1 MPDWNVMEAP
11 LNDKSRGRQIYGSSS
26 ALKKAKADKKFAY
39 VVALARAINA
49 LNSAH
54 SLMMSTTNRNTPEAM
69 RDRMNGN
76 FFVSGILYET
86 LKLVRAMS
94 GVFRD
99 DNSFETSF
107 RLVLKDT
114 SALALE
120 KMHLKSARHGA
131 VFHFAP
137 DRFAEAIAKTPMT
150 ECVFTSSGPG
160 EKRGSVHYEFAD
172 LITAEMMVGKRID
185 DEALVNEMFVKML
198 DLVQKITEHSEN
210 FIADQLNVW
219 GFEVRA
225 SQSISP
231 RA

>member
-1 MPDWNVMEAP
+1 MEAP
-11 LNDKSRGRQIYGSSS
+11 LNDKSRGRQIYGSPS
-26 ALKKAKADKKFAY
+26 ALKKAKADKKFSY

-54 SLMMSTTNRNTPEAM
+54 SLMMSTANRNTPEAM

-86 LKLVRAMS
+86 LKLIRAMS

-99 DNSFETSF
+99 DISFETSF

-120 KMHLKSARHGA
+120 KMHLKSARHGG

-160 EKRGSVHYEFAD
+160 EKRGSVQYEFAD
-172 LITAEMMVGKRID
+172 LITAEMMVGRRID

-198 DLVQKITEHSEN
+198 NLVQKITEHSEN

-225 SQSISP
+225 SQSVSDH
-231 RA
+231 A